1 MNKKLILTLATGVAC
16 AMSSMADQYHLY
28 ITGATAFRTSVHGA
42 AKDLFDVPPTTN
54 VVQSLG
60 TLQYGDKTFG
70 GDATLTS
77 GNTQWYMK
85 GTASNAVPSLGT
97 NELVIH
103 ALFNGSVQGIKNV
116 INKDKLYFLKGD
128 GTIVTNTPTIA
139 FSDVPSSA
147 TPYNTGSTAD
157 FDEDKVAVQPFV
169 WARAMLGN
177 SLMTNVNNIS
187 YEQAKYIITAGR
199 AKLSAWTMNPNT
211 NLVYLIGRTKD
222 SGTRRLML
230 ACNGYSYNTGLI
242 MYNYD
247 ATNNVYYPALD
258 NGIAA
263 AVGSTNANNGIVGA
277 AGVDNVNMA
286 WGPGYVGG
294 GDCRTAVNINNSN
307 NFSIAYMSFADAKTA
322 GYGSTSNWSA
332 VIPFNGVWPTI
343 GTNGSFYKSDG
354 TPWLWGNGTTNDFS
368 PITSG
373 LYSGWAYEMMVYPIT
388 DPSAISAD
396 QNLTT
401 AILGDANTPDTIL
414 GIFNKKY
421 AAAATPGKGSIEKQ
435 IEATKAGGATAIRIG
450 DMKASRAAVGAVI
463 TP

>member
-1 MNKKLILTLATGVAC
+1 MKKTLILTVATGLAC

-42 AKDLFDVPPTTN
+42 ALDLFDTTPATN
-54 VVQSLG
+54 VVQSSG
-60 TLQYGDKTFG
+60 TLQYGGKAFG

-77 GNTQWYMK
+77 GNTQWYMR
-85 GTASNAVPSLGT
+85 GTASNTVPSLGT

-116 INKDKLYFLKGD
+116 VNKDKLYFLKGD
-128 GTIVTNTPTIA
+128 GNIVTNTPTIA
-139 FSDVPSSA
+139 FTDVPSSA
-147 TPYNTGSTAD
+147 TPYPTSSTAD

-169 WARAMLGN
+169 WTRAMNGN
-177 SLMTNVNNIS
+177 SLMANVNNIT
-187 YEQAKYIITAGR
+187 YEQAKYLITAGR

-247 ATNNVYYPALD
+247 ATNNFYYPALD

-263 AVGSTNANNGIVGA
+263 AVGSASANNGIVGA
-277 AGVDNVNMA
+277 AGVDGVNLA
-286 WGPGYVGG
+286 WGPGYIGG
-294 GDCRTAVNINNSN
+294 GDCRTAVNIANTN

-322 GYGSTSNWSA
+322 GIALSNWSA
-332 VIPFNGVWPTI
+332 VIPFNGVYPTI
-343 GTNGSFYKSDG
+343 GTNGSFFKADG
-354 TPWLWGNGTTNDFS
+354 TPWIWGASGTNNFS

-373 LYSGWAYEMMVYPIT
+373 LYSGWAYEMMVYPIS

-401 AILGDANTPDTIL
+401 AILGDASTPDTIL

-421 AAAATPGKGSIEKQ
+421 SAVATPGKGSIEKQ
-435 IEATKAGGATAIRIG
+435 IENSKVAGASAIRIS
-450 DMKASRAAVGAVI
+450 DMKTSRAAVGAVI